1 VPQAQADLEAGSW
14 RVICEA
20 RESGTV
26 GIYHSNGE
34 VKAGLIEELVAHV
47 DADRLCFEAPQKAQQ
62 AWLVQKLGSNANLGN
77 IPTSDVIALETI
89 RLGLRADTMGHLFD
103 VEGWNASHGAAAAG
117 DPVTA
122 AARQGRL
129 R

>member
-1 VPQAQADLEAGSW
+1 VQQVQADLEAGSW

-47 DADRLCFEAPQKAQQ
+47 DVDRLCFEAPQKTQQ
-62 AWLVQKLGSNANLGN
+62 AWLVQKVGSNANLGN
-77 IPTSDVIALETI
+77 IPTGDVIALETI

-103 VEGWNASHGAAAAG
+103 VESWNKSHRPAPAAQSATTAG
-117 DPVTA
+117 RP
-122 AARQGRL
+122 RIR
-129 R
+129 